1 MTAHNWPIGEP
12 IETDESE
19 VIATIHHVDE
29 EGFMSGTTAHYGE
42 FVRVALW
49 NERGESIT
57 TRNTNLIPPKR
68 KPRTVDVWVD
78 WRVGVVFTS
87 EPSDRWDVRKYTIT
101 HPDDIPPPITREE
114 LRKAIA
120 LPLTS
125 AHECIRKV
133 VIDDAADA
141 AYTLIESRQNN
152 PEDRG

>member
-68 KPRTVDVWVD
+68 KPRTVGVWVC
-78 WRVGVVFTS
+78 WREPLS
-87 EPSDRWDVRKYTIT
+87 ETKASTFVIENGATYHIIT
-101 HPDDIPPPITREE
+101 HPDDIPPPITRGDVET
-114 LRKAIA
+114 IVYDW
-120 LPLTS
+120 
-125 AHECIRKV
+125 HEHGTTNHKLVGDIM
-133 VIDDAADA
+133 A
-141 AYTLIESRQNN
+141 LIESRQNN
-152 PEDRG
+152 SV